1 MKLQKVDNELQF
13 KESASNY
20 VIMMVSFREEKRK
33 GQYKP
38 PDVNV
43 SCVISKWQ
51 YINICLWIILY

>member
-1 MKLQKVDNELQF
+1 MKLQKVDNESQF

-20 VIMMVSFREEKRK
+20 AITMVSFREEERK

-43 SCVISKWQ
+43 SCVISEWQ
-51 YINICLWIILY
+51 YINICPWVILY